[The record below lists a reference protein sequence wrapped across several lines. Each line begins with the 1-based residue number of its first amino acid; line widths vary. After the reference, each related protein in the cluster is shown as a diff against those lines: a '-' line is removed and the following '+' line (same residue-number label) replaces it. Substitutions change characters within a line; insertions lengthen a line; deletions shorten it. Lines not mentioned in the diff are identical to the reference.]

1 MEAVQAACEPR
12 RELLTRLAQC
22 GHGAMLLPLP
32 PLESGSVAQRLRGD
46 PPLFDRASALLPSP
60 AAIAEFFVQRLGPVR

>member
-1 MEAVQAACEPR
+1 
-12 RELLTRLAQC
+12 
-22 GHGAMLLPLP
+22 MLLPLP